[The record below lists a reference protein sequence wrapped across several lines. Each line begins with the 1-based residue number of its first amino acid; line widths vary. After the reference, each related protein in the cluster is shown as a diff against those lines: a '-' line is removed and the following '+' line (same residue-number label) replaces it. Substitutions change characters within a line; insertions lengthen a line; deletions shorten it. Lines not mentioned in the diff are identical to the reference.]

1 MKRTDIVNA
10 LIARGYDAEEVD
22 SVKNKVTFRGILI
35 RSDDQIAPV
44 IYTQGLIEEAEKS
57 GMPLSEVVSQVIR
70 LYEEN
75 KRVDFCV
82 DEIFDKDFVLS
93 HIRIALQKESEQDFV
108 KAPSGYDGIEK
119 FLYVHGDTGYT
130 VKLNNSFL
138 ERAGVSEEDAWTH
151 AEENTFSETKICTMG
166 QILSDL
172 SGGYCEEEDVPSQ
185 MYAITNKT
193 ALLGA
198 SAVLDVNAIRE
209 YFSGSGITK
218 LVVLP
223 SSIHEML
230 LVPADNAPGMD
241 EMNEMVKSIN
251 ETQVR
256 PEERLTDRAYIME
269 I

>member
-1 MKRTDIVNA
+1 
-10 LIARGYDAEEVD
+10 
-22 SVKNKVTFRGILI
+22 
-35 RSDDQIAPV
+35 
-44 IYTQGLIEEAEKS
+44 
-57 GMPLSEVVSQVIR
+57 
-70 LYEEN
+70 
-75 KRVDFCV
+75 
-82 DEIFDKDFVLS
+82 
-93 HIRIALQKESEQDFV
+93 
-108 KAPSGYDGIEK
+108 
-119 FLYVHGDTGYT
+119 
-130 VKLNNSFL
+130 
-138 ERAGVSEEDAWTH
+138 
-151 AEENTFSETKICTMG
+151 
-166 QILSDL
+166 
-172 SGGYCEEEDVPSQ
+172 